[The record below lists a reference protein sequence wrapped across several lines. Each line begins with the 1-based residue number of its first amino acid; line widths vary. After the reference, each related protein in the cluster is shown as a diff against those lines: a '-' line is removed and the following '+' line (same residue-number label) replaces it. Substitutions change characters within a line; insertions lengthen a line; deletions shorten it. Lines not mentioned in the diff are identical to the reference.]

1 MSEYKTFRT
10 ATGKRIMVKV
20 SQEEAAAARMYSWA
34 LVVLPFV
41 SSVLLCVLWLG
52 IG

>member
-1 MSEYKTFRT
+1 
-10 ATGKRIMVKV
+10 
-20 SQEEAAAARMYSWA
+20 MYSWA

-52 IG
+52 MG

>member
-1 MSEYKTFRT
+1 MRKYKTIKT
-10 ATGKRIMVKV
+10 ATGKRITVKI
-20 SQEEAAAARMYSWA
+20 SQEEAEAARMYSWA

-52 IG
+52 MG

>member
-10 ATGKRIMVKV
+10 AAGKKITARV

-52 IG
+52 MG